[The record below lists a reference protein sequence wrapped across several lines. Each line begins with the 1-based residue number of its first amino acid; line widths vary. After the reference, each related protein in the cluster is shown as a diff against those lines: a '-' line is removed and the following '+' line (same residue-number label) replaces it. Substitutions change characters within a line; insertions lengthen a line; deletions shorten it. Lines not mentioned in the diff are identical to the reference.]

1 MRMIVKRISDNDL
14 RNWDTTTATL
24 FVATSATSTAG
35 VSLNNKG
42 ELGDTGTEVVV
53 LAQSGIIIIIII
65 IIIGP
70 LAEAS
75 APRMELKHKTETAE
89 ALTTSMDG
97 TRETISYEEARE
109 A

>member
-1 MRMIVKRISDNDL
+1 MWMIVKRISDNDL

-42 ELGDTGTEVVV
+42 ELGDTGTEVLV
-53 LAQSGIIIIIII
+53 LAQSGIIIIII

-75 APRMELKHKTETAE
+75 APRVELKHKTETAE

-97 TRETISYEEARE
+97 TREAISYEEARE
-109 A
+109 AW